1 VGRDL
6 ARVEEAARERQVRH
20 GADDARCVHFP
31 IQAAVLLGWMV
42 PLLLRLPCAS
52 KTSARLEVVT
62 EKHQSCMCVDAV
74 EEAGLGRATRT
85 PSYCSA
91 SPLVASRPEAVT
103 SLTERRTSRAEG
115 VGAGVC
121 FDIPARPRSIRRL
134 RALRC
139 APRSGPRRSGDQAA
153 WRPGPVRAAAV
164 LGGSETRSS
173 PDLADTGTSARC
185 PNTGKQSLL
194 VPYTGLI

>member
-1 VGRDL
+1 MGRDL

-74 EEAGLGRATRT
+74 EEAGLGRARRT

-164 LGGSETRSS
+164 LGGQRREAQTSQIPAIRQDVQTEPISTRHR
-173 PDLADTGTSARC
+173 P
-185 PNTGKQSLL
+185 
-194 VPYTGLI
+194 